1 MWRDLFQRH
10 GALIVLAAVVVAA
23 GAGLDGFLTAGNL
36 DNVAV
41 GASFLAV
48 IALGMTFVIV
58 TGGIDLSVGTVFA
71 LAGVLAA
78 WASQYGSAAA
88 LLVPLVVCGAIGAL
102 NGALIARAGLAPFIV
117 TLASM
122 LGSLGLMLAVSRE
135 GTVTH
140 LVPDGLA
147 LTPLVHGRLLGLV
160 GHPVLL
166 VVVLFAAGGVVLGRT
181 RWGQYVYAVGG
192 NEQSAALMGVPVG
205 GVKAA
210 VYTLSGLCAG
220 LAGTLNAVWLGS
232 GVTIFG
238 IGTELEA
245 IAAVVIGGTLL
256 TGGYGFVAGTLA
268 GVLLLKVVQNVINA
282 VGGLSSAYQ
291 EVVSGLFL
299 VVVVLAQKWLSRPG
313 AAAPTAPHGPS
324 GPARTGAP

>member
-1 MWRDLFQRH
+1 MNIVWRDLFQRH
-10 GALIVLAAVVVAA
+10 GALIVLAAVVVVA
-23 GAGLDGFLTAGNL
+23 GASLDTFPTVGNL
-36 DNVAV
+36 NNVAV

-78 WASQYGSAAA
+78 WASQYGAAAA
-88 LLVPLVVCGAIGAL
+88 LLVPLLVCGAIGAL

-117 TLASM
+117 TLATM

-135 GTVTH
+135 GTVTY

-147 LTPLVHGRLLGLV
+147 LAPLVHGRLFGLI
-160 GHPVLL
+160 GYPVFL
-166 VVVLFAAGGVVLGRT
+166 VIVLFAVGGVVLGRS

-192 NEQSAALMGVPVG
+192 NEQSAALMGVPVA
-205 GVKAA
+205 GVKVG

-299 VVVVLAQKWLSRPG
+299 VVVVLA
-313 AAAPTAPHGPS
+313 
-324 GPARTGAP
+324 